1 VESLGSH
8 FITNSSSPDPVEGV
22 LKNTHFSI
30 HLFLHLLHLL
40 HRQLIQFLFDHSSS
54 LFPDLKKPCLLR
66 ASKCLIAFAFNFTE
80 RKTALLATFGVVLC
94 KTELILCFLL
104 NLKSKNIKYDVIA
117 THSHISMY
125 IIYIEII
132 PSTDPLSYL
141 YIYHISRDLS

>member
-1 VESLGSH
+1 MLRICRRNQQGVWIDCGDPWKPFHNEQQQSWFGWGSLEEH
-8 FITNSSSPDPVEGV
+8 PLLHPPDPS
-22 LKNTHFSI
+22 LASPAPSSTYSI
-30 HLFLHLLHLL
+30 PLRSL
-40 HRQLIQFLFDHSSS
+40 
-54 LFPDLKKPCLLR
+54 LFPNLKKPCLLH

-125 IIYIEII
+125 IIYRE
-132 PSTDPLSYL
+132 
-141 YIYHISRDLS
+141 R